1 MKNIILITSGNGPVE
16 CEGLVVKVLR
26 QLSHEAKKA
35 SITTTLLEKVNG
47 HYPEGARSVIV
58 ELDGQGV
65 EPFLSSWLGTIQW
78 RGQSK
83 YRPNHKRKNWFVGIF
98 PLADEKRL
106 GALRDSDLTIT
117 TKKSSGPGGQHVN
130 KTESCVRITHKPTG
144 IFVEVQSERSQHM
157 NRKLA
162 KVKLIM
168 QMDDLDQKQMQS
180 NRKNAWKQHY
190 QLERGNPVRVI

>member
-1 MKNIILITSGNGPVE
+1 MKKTILITSGNGQAE
-16 CEGLVVKVLR
+16 CELVVMEILYRLKR
-26 QLSHEAKKA
+26 EAGK
-35 SITTTLLEKVNG
+35 SRIVTIILEKVVG
-47 HYPEGARSVIV
+47 SHPESARSIIV

-65 EPFLSSWLGTIQW
+65 EPFLNTWLGTVQW

-83 YRPNHKRKNWFVGIF
+83 CRPNHKRKNWFVGVF
-98 PLADEKRL
+98 LLADEKRL

-117 TKKSSGPGGQHVN
+117 TKKSSGPGGQQVN

-162 KVKLIM
+162 KIKLIM
-168 QMDDLDQKQMQS
+168 QLDDLDQKQMQS
-180 NRKNAWKQHY
+180 NRKDVWKQHY